1 MNRATGCSRACTKRY
16 SPQTQSGT
24 PSVATTGERSGTARD
39 GSSASGSPVYPH
51 VGVDASGLATL
62 RALVA
67 THLRC
72 VPAYA
77 APAHAAPAPAGTLYA
92 MAAPAPGVA
101 LRTDTA
107 PGSRERGSGHSA
119 RRAG

>member
-24 PSVATTGERSGTARD
+24 PSVATTGERFRTARD

-51 VGVDASGLATL
+51 VGVDDPGLTAL
-62 RALVA
+62 RTAVTAAREL
-67 THLRC
+67 LRGSAPAAYA

-77 APAHAAPAPAGTLYA
+77 VPVYTTASAGPCPTAADAPVGPCYA
-92 MAAPAPGVA
+92 
-101 LRTDTA
+101 L
-107 PGSRERGSGHSA
+107 
-119 RRAG
+119 

>member
-24 PSVATTGERSGTARD
+24 PSVATTGERSRTARD

-62 RALVA
+62 RRAVVD
-67 THLRC
+67 HLRAF
-72 VPAYA
+72 VPAAYA
-77 APAHAAPAPAGTLYA
+77 APAFAALVPTAGPAGPAYA
-92 MAAPAPGVA
+92 LAEGGAAAVGR
-101 LRTDTA
+101 RT
-107 PGSRERGSGHSA
+107 RGGA
-119 RRAG
+119 